1 MLYDPYAR
9 AIQEEFGAVISD
21 DAEVVVKARIEDD
34 LCTLSIDSSGESLHK
49 RGHKE
54 GIGKATDNASLEAE
68 GKAQKLKGSA
78 QDVKGSVKGTLGD
91 DI

>member
-1 MLYDPYAR
+1 MVQPWGAAR
-9 AIQEEFGAVISD
+9 NAATR
-21 DAEVVVKARIEDD
+21 K
-34 LCTLSIDSSGESLHK
+34 LLSIPTIHDRISIMGEATDKLK
-49 RGHKE
+49 AAGNKLAGNVKE